1 MIVVGKT
8 ITIQVQSTDTV
19 ADLRLKIGEIEV
31 ISPENQRLVFNGK
44 TIAIGDSKT
53 LADYGIRSDSTLH
66 LYLSLPGGCS
76 GAYHC

>member
-19 ADLRLKIGEIEV
+19 EALKSKIEDIEKIQLV
-31 ISPENQRLVFNGK
+31 SQRLVFNGK
-44 TIAIGDSKT
+44 TLENSRILS
-53 LADYGIRSDSTLH
+53 DYDIRSDSTLH
-66 LYLSLPGGCS
+66 VYLSLPGGCP